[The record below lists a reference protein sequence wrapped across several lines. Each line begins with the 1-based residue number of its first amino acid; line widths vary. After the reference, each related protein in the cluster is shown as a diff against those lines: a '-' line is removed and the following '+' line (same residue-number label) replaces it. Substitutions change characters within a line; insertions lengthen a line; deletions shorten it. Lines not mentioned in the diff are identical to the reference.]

1 MPYCGWGLSGGG
13 GKKTNKKEKNDSF
26 IYLAVVDCVYVQH
39 VGAFRFPVKSK
50 KGHKFHHTVLSLIF
64 VPELS
69 LMMRCQHSQHKSLP
83 SPFFFF
89 GGGGPFFLLSAQI
102 GDKFSEKSA
111 QTTCLITQN
120 HLHQFL
126 DPNSSTSFL
135 FNRFNHAAMAS
146 YYFIS
151 QKKKC
156 IPVKF
161 ESPRVICPNIFMRGG
176 GGSCSASCG
185 NK

>member
-1 MPYCGWGLSGGG
+1 MGGG

-89 GGGGPFFLLSAQI
+89 GGGGAFF
-102 GDKFSEKSA
+102 
-111 QTTCLITQN
+111 
-120 HLHQFL
+120 
-126 DPNSSTSFL
+126 STVCTD
-135 FNRFNHAAMAS
+135 R
-146 YYFIS
+146 
-151 QKKKC
+151 
-156 IPVKF
+156 
-161 ESPRVICPNIFMRGG
+161 R
-176 GGSCSASCG
+176 
-185 NK
+185 